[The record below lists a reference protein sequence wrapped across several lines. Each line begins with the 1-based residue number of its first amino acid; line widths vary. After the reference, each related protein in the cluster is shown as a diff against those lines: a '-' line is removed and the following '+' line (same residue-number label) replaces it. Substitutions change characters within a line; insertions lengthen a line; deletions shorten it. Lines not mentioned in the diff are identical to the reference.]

1 MYTFEETLV
10 SQSLRPLGR
19 LGRAAV
25 VLMCVVLAG
34 AQACDKNQPTPDP
47 IDAKKK
53 DMSAPTARVDAGA
66 DAHADAEVKK
76 IEVKDIG
83 PPAPGLFI
91 VGGLKGYTEP
101 CGCTL
106 DIKAGGIDRIA
117 GVIAKARSFHAGQLT
132 LDVGNIWFETAK
144 IGENQIE
151 QEELTA
157 RMLAKAYAHL
167 GVAAS
172 VPGPTDFARGVELY
186 KELMATAKI
195 EAIAANMSV
204 GGEALDAFVVRDVEG
219 MKVGV
224 VGGVDPALYEGI
236 EGIAASELE
245 PKIGAAL
252 KEVKAAGADVTVM
265 IYHGPPEKGRALVKA
280 HPEIDF
286 IVLAEKARETDQ
298 VDEIGR
304 SRTLEVMDQ
313 GRYVGWLKLYNP
325 EGVADDAAYENSRV
339 GSKSELE
346 AIERQI
352 KYVNESINKLP
363 PAAPGEESPI
373 LAKLRERLAGLEERE
388 EGIKNSAVKVPEGK
402 RAFIWRSL
410 RLDEGY
416 PSDPEIRASVDALK
430 LEIDE
435 LNRGQTF
442 EVVPVKEGEPFY
454 VGSVKCQACHA
465 EAFAFWKKTNHG
477 TALDTLIEQKKDFNQ
492 DCVGCHVVGF
502 EEPGGSVLG
511 KLEYTVKFSEAGL
524 DLKKDLR
531 HVGCENCHGP
541 GSRHV
546 EAAMFGKL
554 GDPKQH
560 INNKIDETTCTQ
572 SCHVTE
578 HSPRFNWDTY
588 IEQITGEGHAR
599 GGS

>member
-1 MYTFEETLV
+1 
-10 SQSLRPLGR
+10 
-19 LGRAAV
+19 
-25 VLMCVVLAG
+25 MCVVLAG
-34 AQACDKNQPTPDP
+34 AQACDKNPPTPDP
-47 IDAKKK
+47 IDVSEK
-53 DMSAPTARVDAGA
+53 DMSSVSAVDASA
-66 DAHADAEVKK
+66 DSHANAEVKQL
-76 IEVKDIG
+76 EVQDLG
-83 PPAPGLFI
+83 PAAPGVFI

-106 DIKAGGIDRIA
+106 DVKAGGIDRIV
-117 GVIAKARSFHAGQLT
+117 GVIDKARSFHEGQLT

-144 IGENQIE
+144 VGENQIK

-157 RMLAKAYAHL
+157 RMLAKAYAQL
-167 GVAAS
+167 GVTAS
-172 VPGPTDFARGVELY
+172 VPGPTDFARGVEMY

-195 EAIAANMSV
+195 KAIAANVSV
-204 GGEALDAFVVRDVEG
+204 GGEALEPFVIHEIKG

-224 VGGVDPALYEGI
+224 IGGVDAALYQGI
-236 EGIAASELE
+236 EGVAASELE
-245 PKIGAAL
+245 PKLAKAL
-252 KEVKAAGADVTVM
+252 EALEAMKVDVTVM
-265 IYHGPPEKGRALVKA
+265 IYHGAPEKGRALVKA
-280 HPEIDF
+280 HPEVDF
-286 IVLAEKARETDQ
+286 IVLAREARETDQ

-304 SRTLEVMDQ
+304 SRTLEVLDQ

-325 EGVADDAAYENSRV
+325 AGVKDDAPYENSRV

-346 AIERQI
+346 AVERQI

-373 LAKLRERLAGLEERE
+373 LAKLRERLAGLEERK

-402 RAFIWRSL
+402 RAFIWRTI

-416 PSDPEIRASVDALK
+416 PSNANTLAQVDALK

-435 LNRGQTF
+435 LNRAQTF

-477 TALDTLIEQKKDFNQ
+477 TALDTLVEQKKDFNQ

-524 DLKKDLR
+524 DLHKDLK

-541 GSRHV
+541 GSKHV

-588 IEQITGEGHAR
+588 IEQITGKGHAR
-599 GGS
+599 RGS